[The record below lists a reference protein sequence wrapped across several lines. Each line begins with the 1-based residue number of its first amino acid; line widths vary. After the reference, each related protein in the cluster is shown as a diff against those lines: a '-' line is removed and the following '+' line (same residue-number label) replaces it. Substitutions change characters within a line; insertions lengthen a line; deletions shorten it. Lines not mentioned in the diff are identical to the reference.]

1 MNKIGITSIKSLGK
15 IVTGFSGAE
24 LEKLII
30 QNKDTLS
37 ALGSLKDWNAEQ
49 VNIKSNS
56 LFKPN

>member
-15 IVTGFSGAE
+15 IVTGFSGAD